1 MNTDINTYQ
10 LFSSFPL
17 FSTFAS
23 FVTCYFLF
31 KNVNSIYITNMTEY
45 LNELIYYY
53 DKWVSKHFSIVDDL
67 EENETLNETNKSNE
81 TNNINTNEQNKSNQ
95 LYEEKYLEEIK
106 QMFDTFSFNEDELQ
120 LQNIKFKEFYETI
133 IPNKYTEKINELEQ
147 EILRLNDDTDDEWDD
162 DTLKDVYK
170 CQINKKI
177 EELKNN
183 IEKLKTSKDDC
194 DNIKQQATN
203 LAYNYVISQKIS
215 SLANCFVVEY
225 TPLGNVLMFYNKDG
239 FQYYSNNTIPYRYLE
254 VVARKYVKTFKC
266 VYLYVDMNKEL
277 ESYSK
282 KVQKEYEENEIKQKQ
297 EQTPNKKN
305 VFAKFKNYN
314 LNKSSLQISNSQTTT
329 NNSTNNSQNSVTN
342 KNIVLKEKIN
352 RYTYSGK
359 LVNFSILKKID
370 RKKIDKKY
378 AMSFS
383 DFKKAKIK
391 TNGNV
396 I

>member
-1 MNTDINTYQ
+1 
-10 LFSSFPL
+10 
-17 FSTFAS
+17 
-23 FVTCYFLF
+23 
-31 KNVNSIYITNMTEY
+31 MTKY

-53 DKWVSKHFSIVDDL
+53 YKWVSKHFSIVDDL
-67 EENETLNETNKSNE
+67 EENETLNETNKSNK

-95 LYEEKYLEEIK
+95 LYEEKYLEDIK
-106 QMFDTFSFNEDELQ
+106 QMFGTFSFNGDELQ

-147 EILRLNDDTDDEWDD
+147 ELLRLNDDTDNEWDD

-183 IEKLKTSKDDC
+183 ITKLKTSKDDC

-282 KVQKEYEENEIKQKQ
+282 KAQKEYEENEIKQKQ

-329 NNSTNNSQNSVTN
+329 NNSTNNSQTSVTN

-391 TNGNV
+391 TNDNV